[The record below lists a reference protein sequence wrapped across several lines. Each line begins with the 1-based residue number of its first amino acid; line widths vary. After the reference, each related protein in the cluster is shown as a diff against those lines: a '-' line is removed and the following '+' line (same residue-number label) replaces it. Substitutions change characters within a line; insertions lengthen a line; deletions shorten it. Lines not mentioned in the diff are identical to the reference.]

1 MSAFFSGSETSM
13 MAINRYRLKHLV
25 KEKNKSAKRVSKLLE
40 RTDRLLG
47 VILIGNN
54 FTHTLSTALATVVA
68 IRIWSDSAVLAVTV
82 FMTIIM
88 IIFAEVMPKTIAA
101 LKPESIAFP
110 SSYLLKPL
118 SKILSPLITLVSF
131 VSNNVTKLIGINLDN
146 ADKDELKPEE
156 LRTLLQTSRVPK
168 RQEEMLM
175 GIFDMDY
182 LSVNDVMI
190 PKNEIVG
197 IDLNDELEDILKQ
210 LQNIDFTYIP
220 CFEDSIDNIQ
230 GFLSLNKKAD
240 FLGYKNQSKQNLKEE
255 LQEPLFVPE
264 NTPLYKQLANFQ
276 SSGRRVGLIVDEYGD
291 IEGII
296 TLRAI
301 LEVIVGEITTESIEK
316 MDIMPQ
322 ADGTYLVEGGMMIR
336 DVNRRLDWE
345 LPTEGPKTLS
355 GLILEEIQTIP
366 ETNIGLTISGYRIE
380 TVLIKDNVI
389 DARIIGIDNIIEN
402 LDAFTL
408 SYPNNRAPV
417 IVTPALLAPG
427 IKART

>member
-25 KEKNKSAKRVSKLLE
+25 KEKNKSAKRVAKLIE

-118 SKILSPLITLVSF
+118 SKVLSPLITLVSF
-131 VSNNVTKLIGINLDN
+131 VSNGVTKLIGIDLDST
-146 ADKDELKPEE
+146 DKDELRPEE
-156 LRTLLQTSRVPK
+156 LRTLLQTSGVPK

-197 IDLNDELEDILKQ
+197 IDLNDDIEQVLEQ
-210 LQNIDFTYIP
+210 LQKIDFTYIP

-240 FLGYKNQSKQNLKEE
+240 FLGNNIQSKEMLKAG

-296 TLRAI
+296 TLRSI
-301 LEVIVGEITTESIEK
+301 LEIIVGEIATESIEK

-322 ADGTYLVEGGMMIR
+322 ADGTYLIEGGMMIR
-336 DVNRRLDWE
+336 DLNKRLEWE

-366 ETNIGLTISGYRIE
+366 DTNIGLTIEGYRIE

-389 DARIIGIDNIIEN
+389 K
-402 LDAFTL
+402 
-408 SYPNNRAPV
+408 
-417 IVTPALLAPG
+417 LAKLEK
-427 IKART
+427 IQEISETEEEQE

>member
-1 MSAFFSGSETSM
+1 MNEIPLWILLASIAFLVLMSAFFSGSETSM

-25 KEKNKSAKRVSKLLE
+25 KEKDKSAKRVSKLLE
-40 RTDRLLG
+40 KTDRLLG

-68 IRIWSDSAVLAVTV
+68 IRIWSDNAVLAVTV

-131 VSNNVTKLIGINLDN
+131 VSNNVTKLIGIDLDN
-146 ADKDELKPEE
+146 ANKDELKPEE
-156 LRTLLQTSRVPK
+156 LRTLLQTSGVPK

-175 GIFDMDY
+175 GIFDMDN

-190 PKNEIVG
+190 PKNEIIG
-197 IDLNDELEDILKQ
+197 IDLNDEIEDIVKQ
-210 LQNIDFTYIP
+210 LQEIDFTYVP
-220 CFEDSIDNIQ
+220 CYEDTIDNIQ

-240 FLGYKNQSKQNLKEE
+240 FLGNEEKSILSLKDE
-255 LQEPLFVPE
+255 LREPLFVPE

-296 TLRAI
+296 TLRSI
-301 LEVIVGEITTESIEK
+301 LEIIVGEITTESIEK

-322 ADGTYLVEGGMMIR
+322 ADGSYLVDGSMMIR
-336 DVNRRLDWE
+336 EVNRRLKWE

-366 ETNIGLTISGYRIE
+366 DTNVGLSIENYRIE

-389 DARIIGIDNIIEN
+389 KLAKVK
-402 LDAFTL
+402 
-408 SYPNNRAPV
+408 V
-417 IVTPALLAPG
+417 IKEIVEQNEEQE
-427 IKART
+427 

>member
-1 MSAFFSGSETSM
+1 M

-25 KEKNKSAKRVSKLLE
+25 KEKNKSAKRVSRLLE
-40 RTDRLLG
+40 KTDRLLG

-68 IRIWSDSAVLAVTV
+68 IRIWSDNAVLAVTV

-131 VSNNVTKLIGINLDN
+131 VSNNVTKLIGIDLDN
-146 ADKDELKPEE
+146 TNKDELKPEE
-156 LRTLLQTSRVPK
+156 LRTLLQTSGVPK

-175 GIFDMDY
+175 GIFDMDN

-190 PKNEIVG
+190 PKNEIIG
-197 IDLNDELEDILKQ
+197 IDLNNEIEDIVKQ
-210 LQNIDFTYIP
+210 LQEIDFTYVP
-220 CFEDSIDNIQ
+220 CYEDTIDNIQ
-230 GFLSLNKKAD
+230 GFLSLNKKAE
-240 FLGYKNQSKQNLKEE
+240 FLGSETKSIRNLKDE
-255 LQEPLFVPE
+255 LREPLFVPE
-264 NTPLYKQLANFQ
+264 NTALYKQLANFQ

-296 TLRAI
+296 TLRSI
-301 LEVIVGEITTESIEK
+301 LEIIVGEITSESIEK

-322 ADGTYLVEGGMMIR
+322 ADGSYLVDGSMMIR
-336 DVNRRLDWE
+336 EVNRRLEWE

-366 ETNIGLTISGYRIE
+366 DTNVGLSIENYRIE

-389 DARIIGIDNIIEN
+389 KLAKVEIIEEIIEQ
-402 LDAFTL
+402 DEEQE
-408 SYPNNRAPV
+408 
-417 IVTPALLAPG
+417 
-427 IKART
+427 

>member
-190 PKNEIVG
+190 TKNEIVG

-389 DARIIGIDNIIEN
+389 KLAKLEKVE
-402 LDAFTL
+402 
-408 SYPNNRAPV
+408 V
-417 IVTPALLAPG
+417 INDSEEEQE
-427 IKART
+427 

>member
-68 IRIWSDSAVLAVTV
+68 IRIWNDSAVLAVTV

-110 SSYLLKPL
+110 ASYLLKPL

-210 LQNIDFTYIP
+210 LQEIDFTYIP

-389 DARIIGIDNIIEN
+389 KLAKLEKVE
-402 LDAFTL
+402 
-408 SYPNNRAPV
+408 V
-417 IVTPALLAPG
+417 INDSEEEQE
-427 IKART
+427 

>member
-25 KEKNKSAKRVSKLLE
+25 KEKNKSAKRVAKLIE

-131 VSNNVTKLIGINLDN
+131 VSNGVTKLIGIDLDS
-146 ADKDELKPEE
+146 ADKDELRPEE
-156 LRTLLQTSRVPK
+156 LRTLLQTSGVPK

-197 IDLNDELEDILKQ
+197 IDLNDDIEQILEQ
-210 LQNIDFTYIP
+210 LQKIDFTYIP

-240 FLGYKNQSKQNLKEE
+240 FLGNNIQSKEMLKAG

-296 TLRAI
+296 TLRSI
-301 LEVIVGEITTESIEK
+301 LEIIVGEIATESIEK

-322 ADGTYLVEGGMMIR
+322 ADGTYLIEGGMMIR
-336 DVNRRLDWE
+336 DLNKRLEWE

-366 ETNIGLTISGYRIE
+366 DTNIGLTIEGYRIE

-389 DARIIGIDNIIEN
+389 K
-402 LDAFTL
+402 
-408 SYPNNRAPV
+408 
-417 IVTPALLAPG
+417 LAKLEK
-427 IKART
+427 IQEISETEEEQE

>member
-1 MSAFFSGSETSM
+1 MDSLIIDSIISAYVGILFWFRNQHDG
-13 MAINRYRLKHLV
+13 NNRLKHLV

-68 IRIWSDSAVLAVTV
+68 IRLWSDSAVLAVTV

-110 SSYLLKPL
+110 SSYFLKPL

-131 VSNNVTKLIGINLDN
+131 ASNGVTKLIGIDINST
-146 ADKDELKPEE
+146 DKDELKPEE
-156 LRTLLQTSRVPK
+156 LRTLLQSSGVPK

-197 IDLNDELEDILKQ
+197 IDLNDSIENILNQ
-210 LQNIDFTYIP
+210 LQEIDFTYIP
-220 CFEDSIDNIQ
+220 CFEDSIDNIL
-230 GFLSLNKKAD
+230 GFLSVNKKAD
-240 FLGYKNQSKQNLKEE
+240 FLGNKIQSKENLKSE
-255 LQEPLFVPE
+255 LREPLFVPE

-301 LEVIVGEITTESIEK
+301 LEIIVGEITTETIEK
-316 MDIMPQ
+316 MDVMPQ
-322 ADGTYLVEGGMMIR
+322 ADGSYLVEGGMIIR
-336 DVNRRLDWE
+336 ELNRRLGWE

-366 ETNIGLTISGYRIE
+366 DTNIGLTLAGYRIE

-389 DARIIGIDNIIEN
+389 KLAKLKKIEEVVEIDEEQE
-402 LDAFTL
+402 
-408 SYPNNRAPV
+408 
-417 IVTPALLAPG
+417 
-427 IKART
+427 

>member
-1 MSAFFSGSETSM
+1 MASIAFLVLMSAFFSGSETSM

-110 SSYLLKPL
+110 SSYILKPL

-131 VSNNVTKLIGINLDN
+131 VSNNVTKLIGIDLDN

-190 PKNEIVG
+190 PKNEIIG

-210 LQNIDFTYIP
+210 LQDIDFTYIP

-276 SSGRRVGLIVDEYGD
+276 SSGKRVGLIVDEYGD

-336 DVNRRLDWE
+336 EVNRRLDWE

-389 DARIIGIDNIIEN
+389 KLAKLEKVE
-402 LDAFTL
+402 
-408 SYPNNRAPV
+408 V
-417 IVTPALLAPG
+417 ISDSEEEQE
-427 IKART
+427 

>member
-131 VSNNVTKLIGINLDN
+131 VSNNVTKLIGIDLDN

-190 PKNEIVG
+190 PKNEIIG

-210 LQNIDFTYIP
+210 LQDIDFTYIP

-276 SSGRRVGLIVDEYGD
+276 SSGKRVGLIVDEYGD

-336 DVNRRLDWE
+336 EVNRRLDWE

-389 DARIIGIDNIIEN
+389 KLAKLEKVE
-402 LDAFTL
+402 
-408 SYPNNRAPV
+408 V
-417 IVTPALLAPG
+417 INDSEEEQE
-427 IKART
+427 

>member
-1 MSAFFSGSETSM
+1 MSEIPLWILLASIAFLVLMSAFFSGSETSM

-54 FTHTLSTALATVVA
+54 FTHTLSTALATLVA
-68 IRIWSDSAVLAVTV
+68 IKLWGDSAVLAVTV

-110 SSYLLKPL
+110 AAYLLKPL
-118 SKILSPLITLVSF
+118 SKLLNPLITLVSF
-131 VSNNVTKLIGINLDN
+131 FSNNVTRLMGINLNDV
-146 ADKDELKPEE
+146 DKDELKPEE
-156 LRTLLQTSRVPK
+156 LRTLLQTSGVPK

-190 PKNEIVG
+190 PKNEIIG
-197 IDLNDELEDILKQ
+197 IDLNDEIKDIVKK
-210 LQNIDFTYIP
+210 LQEIDFTYVP
-220 CFEDSIDNIQ
+220 CYEDTIDNIQ
-230 GFLSLNKKAD
+230 GFLSLNKKAE
-240 FLGYKNQSKQNLKEE
+240 FLGSETKSIRSLKDE
-255 LQEPLFVPE
+255 LREPLFVPE

-296 TLRAI
+296 TLRSI
-301 LEVIVGEITTESIEK
+301 LEIIVGEITTESIER

-322 ADGTYLVEGGMMIR
+322 ADGSYLVDGSMMIR
-336 DVNRRLDWE
+336 EVNRRLEWE

-366 ETNIGLTISGYRIE
+366 DTNVGLSIENYRIE

-389 DARIIGIDNIIEN
+389 KLAKVEIIEEVN
-402 LDAFTL
+402 EQ
-408 SYPNNRAPV
+408 NEEQE
-417 IVTPALLAPG
+417 
-427 IKART
+427 

>member
-25 KEKNKSAKRVSKLLE
+25 KEKNKSAKRVAKLIE

-118 SKILSPLITLVSF
+118 SKVLSPLITLVSF
-131 VSNNVTKLIGINLDN
+131 VSNGVTKLIGIDLDS
-146 ADKDELKPEE
+146 ADKDELRPEE
-156 LRTLLQTSRVPK
+156 LRTLLQTSGVPK

-197 IDLNDELEDILKQ
+197 IDLNDDIKQVLEQ
-210 LQNIDFTYIP
+210 LQKIDFTYIP

-240 FLGYKNQSKQNLKEE
+240 FLGNNIQSKEMLKAG

-296 TLRAI
+296 TLRSI
-301 LEVIVGEITTESIEK
+301 LEIIVGEIATESIEK

-322 ADGTYLVEGGMMIR
+322 ADGTYLIEGGMMIR
-336 DVNRRLDWE
+336 DLNKRLEWE

-366 ETNIGLTISGYRIE
+366 DTNIGLTIEGYRIE

-389 DARIIGIDNIIEN
+389 K
-402 LDAFTL
+402 
-408 SYPNNRAPV
+408 
-417 IVTPALLAPG
+417 LAKLEK
-427 IKART
+427 IQEISETEEEQE

>member
-1 MSAFFSGSETSM
+1 LSEIPLWILLAAIAFLVLMSAFFSGSETSM

-25 KEKNKSAKRVSKLLE
+25 KEKNKSAKRVAKLIE

-118 SKILSPLITLVSF
+118 SKVLSPLITLVSF
-131 VSNNVTKLIGINLDN
+131 VSNGVTKLIGIDLDS
-146 ADKDELKPEE
+146 ADKDELRPEE
-156 LRTLLQTSRVPK
+156 LRTLLQTSGVPK

-197 IDLNDELEDILKQ
+197 IDLNDDIEQVLEQ
-210 LQNIDFTYIP
+210 LQKIDFTYIP

-240 FLGYKNQSKQNLKEE
+240 FLGNNIQSKEMLKAG

-296 TLRAI
+296 TLRSI
-301 LEVIVGEITTESIEK
+301 LEIIVGEIATESIEK

-322 ADGTYLVEGGMMIR
+322 ADGTYLIEGGMMIR
-336 DVNRRLDWE
+336 DLNKRLEWE

-366 ETNIGLTISGYRIE
+366 DTNIGLTIEGYRIE

-389 DARIIGIDNIIEN
+389 K
-402 LDAFTL
+402 
-408 SYPNNRAPV
+408 
-417 IVTPALLAPG
+417 LAKLEK
-427 IKART
+427 IQEISETEEEQE

>member
-1 MSAFFSGSETSM
+1 MSEIPLWILLALIAFLVLMSAFFSGSETSM

-25 KEKNKSAKRVSKLLE
+25 KEKNKSAKRVSRLLE

-68 IRIWSDSAVLAVTV
+68 IRLWSDSAVLAVTV

-110 SSYLLKPL
+110 ASYLLKPL
-118 SKILSPLITLVSF
+118 SKLLSPLITLVSF
-131 VSNNVTKLIGINLDN
+131 VSNNVTKMMGINLDN
-146 ADKDELKPEE
+146 TDKDELKPEE
-156 LRTLLQTSRVPK
+156 LRTLLQTSGVPK

-190 PKNEIVG
+190 PKNEIIG
-197 IDLNDELEDILKQ
+197 IDLNDEIEEILKQ
-210 LQNIDFTYIP
+210 LQIIDFTYIP
-220 CFEDSIDNIQ
+220 CYEDSIDNIQ

-240 FLGYKNQSKQNLKEE
+240 FLGNKIQSKENLKAE
-255 LQEPLFVPE
+255 LREPLFVPE

-301 LEVIVGEITTESIEK
+301 LEIIVGEITTESIER

-322 ADGTYLVEGGMMIR
+322 ADGTYLIEGNVMVR
-336 DVNRRLDWE
+336 EVNRRLEWE

-355 GLILEEIQTIP
+355 GLILEEVQTIP
-366 ETNIGLTISGYRIE
+366 DTNIGLTIGGYRIE

-389 DARIIGIDNIIEN
+389 KLAKIKKVEELNE
-402 LDAFTL
+402 LDEEQE
-408 SYPNNRAPV
+408 
-417 IVTPALLAPG
+417 
-427 IKART
+427 

>member
-1 MSAFFSGSETSM
+1 

-146 ADKDELKPEE
+146 SDKDELKPEE

-389 DARIIGIDNIIEN
+389 KLAKLEKVE
-402 LDAFTL
+402 
-408 SYPNNRAPV
+408 V
-417 IVTPALLAPG
+417 INDSEEEQE
-427 IKART
+427 

>member
-1 MSAFFSGSETSM
+1 MNEIPLWILLASIAFLVLMSAFFSGSETSM

-25 KEKNKSAKRVSKLLE
+25 KEKNKSAKRVSRLLE
-40 RTDRLLG
+40 KTDRLLG

-68 IRIWSDSAVLAVTV
+68 IRIWSDNAVLAVTV

-131 VSNNVTKLIGINLDN
+131 ISNNVTKLMGIDLDN
-146 ADKDELKPEE
+146 ANKDELKPEE
-156 LRTLLQTSRVPK
+156 LRTLLQTSGVPK

-175 GIFDMDY
+175 GIFDMDN

-190 PKNEIVG
+190 PKNEIIG
-197 IDLNDELEDILKQ
+197 IDLNDEIKDIVKQ
-210 LQNIDFTYIP
+210 LQEIDFTYVP
-220 CFEDSIDNIQ
+220 CYEDTIDNIQ
-230 GFLSLNKKAD
+230 GFLSLNKKAE
-240 FLGYKNQSKQNLKEE
+240 FLGNETKSIRSLKDE
-255 LQEPLFVPE
+255 LREPLFVPE

-296 TLRAI
+296 TLRSI
-301 LEVIVGEITTESIEK
+301 LEIIVGEITTESIEK

-322 ADGTYLVEGGMMIR
+322 ADGSYLVDGSMMIR
-336 DVNRRLDWE
+336 EVNRRLEWE

-366 ETNIGLTISGYRIE
+366 DTNVGLSIENYRIE

-389 DARIIGIDNIIEN
+389 KLAKVEVIQERIEQNEEQE
-402 LDAFTL
+402 
-408 SYPNNRAPV
+408 
-417 IVTPALLAPG
+417 
-427 IKART
+427 